1 MVIMFACGCLKY
13 AERVCCLYLADT
25 DRLRRW
31 NKSLLT
37 LKLEG
42 RYQHERGKWLL
53 SRSNGTRDT
62 AEENMRVTLEMM
74 KKGSS
79 SEPPSGLFWDAV
91 ALVSDI
97 ISMDAPLNQT
107 QNITVGAYGDLLPG
121 MLKGFLSSE
130 SRHSAY
136 EHVEALLEH
145 CYSRLYTKDH
155 LRFCF
160 FQSFDRVPHP
170 ILKTCLRISYLAILL
185 LMVFSIVT
193 ATTIALAL
201 FRAAE
206 KGGQLHAS
214 SRVDITVTYL
224 LLVGAIAL
232 DVSSAA
238 LFIFPYLSFYRP
250 CLAKCI
256 RSVLLPCC
264 TKQWSQQLGQYNII
278 NTAGMSFIG
287 QWFAC
292 DVKSKPVTKSIK
304 EFILDTLLVSGTRK
318 EWRIASTRGQLA
330 LHYYRM
336 DHHQHD
342 EHYSPDQH
350 PAKTTTTLKL
360 LGENFRSSAD
370 FPTSVLILHIATDIC
385 YHFGGTNH
393 SDPDHDEA
401 AVMKHKQTSTE
412 LSNYIM
418 YLVFKSGVMLTI
430 NSQIVH
436 DRTRGEINELLSQ
449 PPNVHRRNKDAPVM
463 KLFEAIKKQEEEDSM
478 GEIQIRHHPE
488 LEKQQDPTI
497 EIENQESANIY
508 DDNTADDDHTK
519 KLKRSFKTLNSPVLP
534 RAAAVAQELIGIK
547 NEAERWELI
556 AKVWAEML
564 YYTAPRCGGGFHYEH
579 LSTGGEF
586 VSHVLLLMY
595 YLGPFLPPPLD
606 A

>member
-1 MVIMFACGCLKY
+1 MAGRPAQGGYGDHVRLWVPQVRRACLLPLPCRHRPAQAVEQVSFDVEARGE
-13 AERVCCLYLADT
+13 A
-25 DRLRRW
+25 RL
-31 NKSLLT
+31 
-37 LKLEG
+37 
-42 RYQHERGKWLL
+42 QHERGKGLL

-91 ALVSDI
+91 TLVSDI

-145 CYSRLYTKDH
+145 CYSRLYTKH
-155 LRFCF
+155 TLRFCF
-160 FQSFDRVPHP
+160 FQTFDQVPHP
-170 ILKTCLRISYLAILL
+170 IFKTCLRISSLAILL
-185 LMVFSIVT
+185 LMVFPTVT

-256 RSVLLPCC
+256 QSVLLPCC

-278 NTAGMSFIG
+278 NTAGMSFIR

-292 DVKSKPVTKSIK
+292 DVKRKPVTKSIK

-360 LGENFRSSAD
+360 LGETFRSSAD

-418 YLVFKSGVMLTI
+418 CY
-430 NSQIVH
+430 
-436 DRTRGEINELLSQ
+436 E
-449 PPNVHRRNKDAPVM
+449 RR
-463 KLFEAIKKQEEEDSM
+463 
-478 GEIQIRHHPE
+478 
-488 LEKQQDPTI
+488 
-497 EIENQESANIY
+497 
-508 DDNTADDDHTK
+508 
-519 KLKRSFKTLNSPVLP
+519 
-534 RAAAVAQELIGIK
+534 IGI
-547 NEAERWELI
+547 
-556 AKVWAEML
+556 
-564 YYTAPRCGGGFHYEH
+564 
-579 LSTGGEF
+579 
-586 VSHVLLLMY
+586 
-595 YLGPFLPPPLD
+595 
-606 A
+606 